1 MNLLHLYFLFLFLS
15 FSLCPPVHD
24 NYMYEEPEQYEELLQ
39 PQEFE
44 EVKTKIPHHPG
55 FNSNSKSHSTNRR
68 IPNPMGPNHYR
79 PHHPGGIP
87 IDREMAY
94 HESPMGHQGP
104 MHMGG
109 NGPRRSRIPPSQTY
123 HSSTGP
129 QHQNIEYNNNNSNKW
144 YSGPFGTLYE
154 IMMIFFLIGL
164 VYNCIFGRNQN
175 DKHALAWYN
184 ANKQYFEERYE
195 HIGLD
200 KSDMEDFPVD
210 NMMKDSVL
218 IKESPYFYKFY
229 CSNYRYIRWLL
240 TALEFRKRFDA
251 TSMLTSLFMSDR
263 DKLVYEVAFNPVDP
277 LGWVFCVCKKRE
289 ASAIKNTYE
298 DINYFTS
305 LYEPSVMNEQMCLLS
320 ENQEVFMELFNNK
333 NLFPYYKQIEQYLDI
348 IYFTDQSS
356 FCKEPF
362 AVFFAFNINLTYSG
376 QDRKLLEI
384 THFVNLFVDTL
395 AQLKYSV
402 KFKNEVKNNRIT
414 LERTKME
421 EGKRKEIEEKEKR
434 DFIEKWKIK
443 NKLKTKKGAE
453 RRKLMKELQKYE

>member
-1 MNLLHLYFLFLFLS
+1 
-15 FSLCPPVHD
+15 
-24 NYMYEEPEQYEELLQ
+24 
-39 PQEFE
+39 
-44 EVKTKIPHHPG
+44 
-55 FNSNSKSHSTNRR
+55 
-68 IPNPMGPNHYR
+68 
-79 PHHPGGIP
+79 
-87 IDREMAY
+87 
-94 HESPMGHQGP
+94 
-104 MHMGG
+104 
-109 NGPRRSRIPPSQTY
+109 
-123 HSSTGP
+123 
-129 QHQNIEYNNNNSNKW
+129 
-144 YSGPFGTLYE
+144 
-154 IMMIFFLIGL
+154 
-164 VYNCIFGRNQN
+164 
-175 DKHALAWYN
+175 
-184 ANKQYFEERYE
+184 
-195 HIGLD
+195 
-200 KSDMEDFPVD
+200 
-210 NMMKDSVL
+210 
-218 IKESPYFYKFY
+218 
-229 CSNYRYIRWLL
+229 
-240 TALEFRKRFDA
+240 
-251 TSMLTSLFMSDR
+251 MSDR

-333 NLFPYYKQIEQYLDI
+333 NLFPYYKQVEEYLDI

-421 EGKRKEIEEKEKR
+421 EGKRKEIEEIGR
-434 DFIEKWKIK
+434 
-443 NKLKTKKGAE
+443 ASCRE
-453 RRKLMKELQKYE
+453 RV